1 MNRKERNR
9 VKDLIVSVDFSLLMR
24 EGETVVEALRRME
37 DILDGLKSLADHDID
52 YQIDYWEERD

>member
-1 MNRKERNR
+1 M
-9 VKDLIVSVDFSLLMR
+9 KDLIVSVDFSLLMR
-24 EGETVVEALRRME
+24 EGETVDEALRRME